1 MAMKKLWS
9 RICEALS
16 GSKRKEKAEAKA
28 KAEARA
34 KAEAEAEAEAEA
46 RAKRQ
51 EAINLVKAIHK
62 FDVKTVHAMLEAGCN
77 VNYVFTSVVTRT
89 VDMDVYDDT
98 ECYTPIE
105 CADEPMKTLLKA
117 YGGMTYDEYRAAEEK
132 KKLAKWKAECDAK
145 MAEMKRQKRLKQK
158 QARQEVEAILAEKNR
173 K

>member
-1 MAMKKLWS
+1 MANKNLWS
-9 RICEALS
+9 RICEAFS
-16 GSKRKEKAEAKA
+16 GSERKAKEAEAKA
-28 KAEARA
+28 EVEARA
-34 KAEAEAEAEAEA
+34 KAEAEAVAEA

-51 EAINLVKAIHK
+51 EAIDLVKAIHK

-132 KKLAKWKAECDAK
+132 KKWAKWKAECDAK

-158 QARQEVEAILAEKNR
+158 QARQEVKAILAEKASR
-173 K
+173 Q